1 MNSDPDPVG
10 AGQWEVREAEKEVE
24 SSQLKVEREEAR
36 KKVIRRTRRVDKR
49 RGAQDRVSLGVKR

>member
-1 MNSDPDPVG
+1 VNSDPDPVG

-24 SSQLKVEREEAR
+24 SSQLKVESEEAG

-49 RGAQDRVSLGVKR
+49 RGAQDRV